1 MDFQKLENRL
11 SNIETLLIGSKKL
24 LSLDEVATYTGLS
37 KSYLYKKTSQGA
49 LKHSKPTGKVVFVK
63 MEDLENFLQQNTITT
78 QSEIEIAANTYVATK
93 GKGGVKC

>member
-1 MDFQKLENRL
+1 MDFEKLDNRL
-11 SNIETLLIGSKKL
+11 SNIETLLIGAKKVL
-24 LSLDEVATYTGLS
+24 TLDEVATYTGLS
-37 KSYLYKKTSQGA
+37 KSYLYKKTSQGI

-63 MEDLENFLQQNTITT
+63 MEDLENFLQQNTIAT